1 MQHDVVARIQ
11 GCQVHKVFNAIINK
25 ILTCISHVHKGNFA
39 IVVVIPVVEIPMPSI
54 HHSLSFIRVQI
65 ELVADKFLHQKIE
78 ALIENVLLSSRKR
91 ILAMCTKLLHPHKMW
106 CAKFC
111 TPIYTCAQNIC
122 HAPKNDEDHERLE
135 GFDKSLLLR
144 KLWAPATYCA
154 KTQSSHAIR
163 QNMCSTSTM
172 VNRALL
178 MLKLTFLSGKNVKW
192 SCLPVR
198 QRLE

>member
-1 MQHDVVARIQ
+1 
-11 GCQVHKVFNAIINK
+11 
-25 ILTCISHVHKGNFA
+25 
-39 IVVVIPVVEIPMPSI
+39 
-54 HHSLSFIRVQI
+54 
-65 ELVADKFLHQKIE
+65 
-78 ALIENVLLSSRKR
+78 
-91 ILAMCTKLLHPHKMW
+91 MCTKLLHPHKMW

-192 SCLPVR
+192 SCLKVR
-198 QRLE
+198 QGFEQVCKINALVAISMGSSILSKVPISSCPSKISCVSRFCPKLRDPRTCCPNLCAMGTSTILS